1 MTLKELKGIE
11 EETITN
17 LRSYAING
25 DHQAAK
31 VLLEHLRF
39 TSMNIEKWRQ
49 AKKKEEG
56 DGQ

>member
-1 MTLKELKGIE
+1 MSLKELKALE
-11 EETITN
+11 EETIHI
-17 LRSYAING
+17 LKQYVLQG

-49 AKKKEEG
+49 NKKKEEAE
-56 DGQ
+56 Q